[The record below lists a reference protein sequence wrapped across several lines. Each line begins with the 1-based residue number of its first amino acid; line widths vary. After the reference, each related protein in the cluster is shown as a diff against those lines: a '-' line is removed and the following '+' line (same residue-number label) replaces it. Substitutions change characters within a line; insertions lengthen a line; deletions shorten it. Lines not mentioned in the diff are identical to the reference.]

1 LETEDSAGSGDRPRL
16 LHVSVEHGGNEET
29 DRLHRRAKSALS
41 FYSFNSLIFLQ
52 FSQLYS
58 FIFVLKKMYRRA
70 KSVFSFF
77 SFHSSIFLQLYSFKA
92 F

>member
-1 LETEDSAGSGDRPRL
+1 MCQLNTAEMKKQIGCID
-16 LHVSVEHGGNEET
+16 V
-29 DRLHRRAKSALS
+29 LS
-41 FYSFNSLIFLQ
+41 QHLVFTVLTVLYFYSFH
-52 FSQLYS
+52 S
-58 FIFVLKKMYRRA
+58 FTVLFVLKKMYRRA